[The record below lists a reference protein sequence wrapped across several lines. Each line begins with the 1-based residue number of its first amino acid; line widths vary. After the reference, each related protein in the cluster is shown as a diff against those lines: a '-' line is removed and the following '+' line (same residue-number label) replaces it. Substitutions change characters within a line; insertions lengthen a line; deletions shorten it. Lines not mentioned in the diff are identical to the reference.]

1 MEMSRLWRRITQ
13 NGKDDKQINENLISI
28 QLDQYSLRKRLREI
42 DWNNSNNNN
51 KWTNEKIILM
61 WFDQNS
67 FYKKKFW
74 IKGRNQFNEW
84 ILMKI

>member
-28 QLDQYSLRKRLREI
+28 QLDQYSLRKRFREI

-51 KWTNEKIILM
+51 KWTNEKLISM

>member
-42 DWNNSNNNN
+42 DWNDSNNNN

-67 FYKKKFW
+67 FYKKKF
-74 IKGRNQFNEW
+74 
-84 ILMKI
+84 

>member
-42 DWNNSNNNN
+42 DWNDSNNNN

-67 FYKKKFW
+67 FYKKNSELKEE
-74 IKGRNQFNEW
+74 INLMNEF
-84 ILMKI
+84 